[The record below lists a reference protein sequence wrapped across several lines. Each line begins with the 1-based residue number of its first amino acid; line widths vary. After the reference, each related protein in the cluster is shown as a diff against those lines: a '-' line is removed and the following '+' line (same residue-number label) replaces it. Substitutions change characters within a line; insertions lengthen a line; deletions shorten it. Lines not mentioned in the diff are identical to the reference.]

1 MRAVHIL
8 GNRQLEIAEFP
19 MPEPNEDQV
28 LVKVTAS
35 GVCGSE
41 MHGFRGEN
49 AQAMN
54 GGHEVAG
61 IIADPNGHP
70 QWEEG
75 DRVGVFTLQGCG
87 KCRWCRMGRD
97 TFCAQVGSPSATH
110 AEYITSRATA
120 MVKLPDDVSNPV
132 AVLLCGDGLGVPYG
146 GTSRAGVGKGDVTC
160 VFGCGPVGLGMVLM
174 QRFLGCWPIAVEP
187 VAARRA
193 LALRMGAW
201 QTLDPTVEG
210 DMVAKLKELTDGI
223 GPDACFECS
232 GRQDTLDWAMDATK
246 PEGVICQVGHGKQ
259 SLDPQKLII
268 KRNMTIFGN
277 WVSHPGWFPDML
289 RMYRNGL
296 PIERLITLETSFEN
310 AQEAYSR
317 LEQGLEGKVI
327 LIWG

>member
-1 MRAVHIL
+1 MKSVHIL
-8 GNRQLEIAEFP
+8 GNCKVEIAEYP
-19 MPEPNEDQV
+19 MPEPKENEV

-35 GVCGSE
+35 GVCGGE
-41 MHGFRGEN
+41 MHSFRGPN
-49 AQAMN
+49 AMDMN

-61 IIADPNGHP
+61 IIADPHGHP

-75 DRVGVFTLQGCG
+75 ERVGIFTLGGCG
-87 KCRWCRMGRD
+87 KCRWCRQGRD
-97 TFCAQVGSPSATH
+97 TFCAEVGTPRACHS
-110 AEYITSRATA
+110 EYIAVKANA
-120 MVKLPDDVSNPV
+120 MVKLCDDVSASV

-146 GTSRAGVGKGDVTC
+146 GTIRAGVGKGDVTC

-201 QTLDPTVEG
+201 QTLDPTAET
-210 DMVAKLKELTDGI
+210 DMVAKLRELTDGL

-232 GRQDTLDWAMDATK
+232 GRQDTLDWAMDGTK
-246 PEGVICQVGHGKQ
+246 CEGIICQVGHGKQ
-259 SLDPQKLII
+259 TLDPQKLII

-277 WVSHPGWFPDML
+277 WVSHPRYYPDML
-289 RMYRNGL
+289 CMYRNGL
-296 PIERLITLETSFEN
+296 PIERLITLETSYQN

-327 LIWG
+327 LTWD